1 MDMTKF
7 DKCLALALDPSA
19 TENEAINAF
28 LAARKIKINESEAKK
43 TVKKEQP
50 KTQPEEKSFRKLYKT
65 ELKCH
70 IKFQQ
75 SALDD
80 IQNLFRQSRGE
91 LISVQYNNREK
102 KFLIIFSADPKD
114 AGDFGIVFNSFELK
128 LELKEKSMNI
138 FEKLY
143 YIIF

>member
-28 LAARKIKINESEAKK
+28 LAARKIKINDSKAKK

-50 KTQPEEKSFRKLYKT
+50 KEKSFRKLYKT

-91 LISVQYNNREK
+91 LISVLYSKREK
-102 KFLIIFSADPKD
+102 KFLIVFSADPKD